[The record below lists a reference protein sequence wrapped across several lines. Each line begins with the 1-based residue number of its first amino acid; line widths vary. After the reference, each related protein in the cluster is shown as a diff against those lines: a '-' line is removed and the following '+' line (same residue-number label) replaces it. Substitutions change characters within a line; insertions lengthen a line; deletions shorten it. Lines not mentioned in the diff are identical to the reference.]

1 MCFAYAENEDNVVK
15 IRMAVVVRDVS
26 VSIAFCPKDRVTKK
40 EEGRFYPSHP
50 NTREYAQSIN

>member
-15 IRMAVVVRDVS
+15 KRMAVVVRDVS

-40 EEGRFYPSHP
+40 DGGRFYPNHP
-50 NTREYAQSIN
+50 NTRE